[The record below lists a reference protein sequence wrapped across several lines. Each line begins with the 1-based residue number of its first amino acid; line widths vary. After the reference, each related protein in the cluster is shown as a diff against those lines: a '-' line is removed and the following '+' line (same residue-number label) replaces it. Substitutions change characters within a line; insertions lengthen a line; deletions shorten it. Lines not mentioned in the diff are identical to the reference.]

1 MHRLWFW
8 NGRLK
13 MRCMRTADY
22 TKPVMERYE
31 NLQNRVQE
39 TASNMMH
46 STDEYVHE
54 HPWATIGIAAAAA
67 LAVGFIIGLALS
79 RD

>member
-1 MHRLWFW
+1 MKR
-8 NGRLK
+8 
-13 MRCMRTADY
+13 MRTADY

-39 TASNMMH
+39 TASNIAH

-54 HPWATIGIAAAAA
+54 HPWTTIGIAAAAA
-67 LAVGFIIGLALS
+67 LAIGFVIGLSLS